1 MSLIA
6 PYSGFVNPDIIT
18 SVLSRHARNKNN
30 PKNPENKHQIKNVIN
45 INILY
50 FIYI

>member
-18 SVLSRHARNKNN
+18 SVLSRPVRNKNN
-30 PKNPENKHQIKNVIN
+30 PKNPKNKHQIKSVIN
-45 INILY
+45 INIF
-50 FIYI
+50 FIDI